1 MLFSTANSMMLFKL
15 SSMPI
20 RQRSSQQR
28 ANCNGA
34 DPDMELTL
42 KEFLRGGK
50 EQLTAAGFP
59 EVDAEHLL
67 AHVLGISRMELHNP
81 VTVENAINAIGDI
94 AVIEETFWKLLD
106 RRCAHEP
113 LQYLTGVAYFRYL
126 ELQVG
131 PGVLVPR
138 PESELLVDAV
148 LRNIEGREGA
158 VSVVD
163 LGAGSGALTLAIAT
177 EAPQTHLIAVEK
189 DPAAVNWLR
198 KNVSRIDETVRI
210 LESDV
215 EDALDGVKCDVVIAN
230 PPYIPDGQEL
240 PQDVAEHEPAVA
252 LFGGEDG
259 MAIPRRFINAAAR
272 LLKSGGF
279 LAIEH
284 HESQPIDIAAAMLA
298 DFENIQCH
306 NDLVGR
312 PRFTTGTRR

>member
-1 MLFSTANSMMLFKL
+1 
-15 SSMPI
+15 
-20 RQRSSQQR
+20 
-28 ANCNGA
+28 
-34 DPDMELTL
+34 MELTF

-94 AVIEETFWKLLD
+94 TVIEETFWKLLD

-148 LRNIEGREGA
+148 LKNIEGREGA

-189 DPAAVNWLR
+189 DPAAVEWLR

-240 PQDVAEHEPAVA
+240 PKDVAEHEPTIA

-259 MAIPRRFINAAAR
+259 MTIPRRFINAAAR

-284 HESQPIDIAAAMLA
+284 HESQPIDIAAAMLV
-298 DFENIQCH
+298 DFENVECH